1 MIYTVV
7 LLLPLRLQFQILKS
21 KDYHLSSRSSP
32 PEFNCSAGR
41 RSIRLICLLN
51 WLISDLSH
59 LQLWGRACRVL
70 PFDDISPL
78 ECDVVTFWDC
88 VKLVPYWRGS
98 CGYRQTIVLIL
109 GENWNS
115 EEKAGHTE
123 PAPSILWLVQSSPQS
138 SLPLIFPL
146 YQLLSYAAKGVCVY
160 VCTLYICTHSFPVS
174 VCKLSKLKI
183 ARDGS
188 PYNP

>member
-1 MIYTVV
+1 MIYTLVPR
-7 LLLPLRLQFQILKS
+7 LPVRLQFQILRS

-78 ECDVVTFWDC
+78 ECNVVTFWDC
-88 VKLVPYWRGS
+88 IKLVPYWRGS
-98 CGYRQTIVLIL
+98 CGYRQTIVLIW

-115 EEKAGHTE
+115 EEKAGHIE
-123 PAPSILWLVQSSPQS
+123 PLPSIIWLVQSSPQP
-138 SLPLIFPL
+138 SLLLIFSS
-146 YQLLSYAAKGVCVY
+146 YQLLTQQRVCACMCVHYMYVHIHSQFRYA
-160 VCTLYICTHSFPVS
+160 
-174 VCKLSKLKI
+174 
-183 ARDGS
+183 R
-188 PYNP
+188 